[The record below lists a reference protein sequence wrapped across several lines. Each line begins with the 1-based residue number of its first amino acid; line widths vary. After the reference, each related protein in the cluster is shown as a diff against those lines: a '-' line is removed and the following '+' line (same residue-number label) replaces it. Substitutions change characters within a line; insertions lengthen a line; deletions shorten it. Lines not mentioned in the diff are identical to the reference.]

1 MTDKPNL
8 ACLLDEV
15 PRYSQRT
22 ALVYNEA
29 INDVLKLVKN
39 KELRSQILALKKD
52 MSKTPILDTIRL
64 LVKINGY
71 ATPATIT
78 SLMKGVNKKF
88 DQLQCMQILSENLD
102 ILKMK
107 DGKVYGTRSFHFT
120 DLVKYGKMKIYRPY
134 KVDDYGWPLFD
145 ALEFQGEDD
154 LKKKYETHAYGG
166 GIGDVHHY
174 SGTKDCPEL
183 REELHA
189 RGFVEFQQSMCDI
202 TNFWIE

>member
-1 MTDKPNL
+1 MK
-8 ACLLDEV
+8 
-15 PRYSQRT
+15 Q
-22 ALVYNEA
+22 VYNEA
-29 INDVLKLVKN
+29 IDDVLKLVKDE
-39 KELRSQILALKKD
+39 ELRSQILALKKD
-52 MSKTPILDTIRL
+52 ISKTPILDAIRL
-64 LVKINGY
+64 LIKVNGFADAPKIVSLVKIVD
-71 ATPATIT
+71 
-78 SLMKGVNKKF
+78 KKVNTLSVMSVMAENQ
-88 DQLQCMQILSENLD
+88 DLLQMSS
-102 ILKMK
+102 
-107 DGKVYGTRSFHFT
+107 GKIFKIRTFYFT

-189 RGFVEFQQSMCDI
+189 RGFVEFQPSMCDI
-202 TNFWIE
+202 KNFWIE